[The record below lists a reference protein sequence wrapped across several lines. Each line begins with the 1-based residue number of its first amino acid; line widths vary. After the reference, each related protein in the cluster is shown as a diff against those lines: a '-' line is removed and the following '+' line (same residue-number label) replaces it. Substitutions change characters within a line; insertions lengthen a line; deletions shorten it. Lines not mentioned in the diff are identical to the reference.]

1 MISTKCSYTLHGSII
16 SLRRPCALFMHK
28 FSYNILR
35 IFQKYYSY
43 LYNSFLILY
52 YNFLNNIIILDF
64 KLFNFEENLMKIKTF
79 ILRLILATTIILL
92 ALIHIKMLN
101 IHILLKQLVI
111 TIIININ
118 VLGGHINAVFN

>member
-1 MISTKCSYTLHGSII
+1 MQ
-16 SLRRPCALFMHK
+16 R
-28 FSYNILR
+28 FSYNVLH

-52 YNFLNNIIILDF
+52 YNFLNNNIILDF

-79 ILRLILATTIILL
+79 ILRLILATAIILL
-92 ALIHIKMLN
+92 ELIHIKMLN
-101 IHILLKQLVI
+101 IHILLKQLAI

-118 VLGGHINAVFN
+118 VLGGHINVVFN

>member
-16 SLRRPCALFMHK
+16 SLRRPRGVFLCTNLATIYYVYF
-28 FSYNILR
+28 
-35 IFQKYYSY
+35 KYYSY